1 MNQNSLPQVDF
12 KTISFFRSLRFKLI
26 LLFLTV
32 SLIPLV
38 IVGGLSYIQA
48 HNALETEVINKLIA
62 VRDIKA
68 EQITKFFDERLTDV
82 KVFSQNPFVIDAVN
96 AYEEAVHAEMKRLNQ
111 DDETAVMAMNRSLA
125 QGDKVDDNSAY
136 SIAHEKYHPLFK
148 SYLEIYGYD
157 DIFVVGPHEGIILY
171 SVIKENDFGTS
182 LEKGRYADSNL
193 GHIFRKTTAATA
205 SDVTLLEDFAYYEPS
220 KGAVSFIASPIF
232 DQEQMIGVLIFQLPL
247 DQIDAIMQESAGLG
261 KTGETILVSSDDFL
275 MRSNSRLFEE
285 ATIFKQKIDTEATRA
300 SAAGQTGV
308 KEIIDYRGEL
318 AFIAHTPINISG
330 VKWSLNAKMDES
342 EATAVAQQMLY
353 WMSIIIGIIAMIIL
367 GVAFLV
373 SNSIAKPVKLM
384 TDIAGKL
391 AQGHIKQNIEIKSQ
405 DEIGVMGNAFLQMII
420 NLRIVIEDT
429 VYVSQGLADGKLNI
443 VPEADYQGD
452 FVQIKD
458 ALHKALSNQRLV
470 VEDIVSVSRALAD
483 GNLGIKPQA
492 DYHGDFLRIKD
503 ALEMTL
509 TDLRQVIEDIVQ
521 FAQGLAEGKQDII
534 AHAEYR
540 GDFLKIKNALES
552 AGVKL
557 ATTTKQN
564 ATQDWLKSGQNQL
577 NDQMSGEQNTVEL
590 THNVVSFLTLYLEAQ
605 VGVCYLIDEGTNNQE
620 NRLKM
625 TASYA
630 HTRRKNIGDEFEFS
644 KGLVDRA
651 ARELKSIVI
660 TINSELGEAVPRHI
674 IVVPFLYENTLKG
687 VILLASTKPLT
698 EIQHDFFHQIMPS
711 IGVAVNAV
719 ESRSKMEALLEQTQI
734 QAEELQNQQEELQST
749 NEELKS
755 QQEEL
760 QTQAEELQTQTEE
773 LRQTNE
779 ELEERTQDLEC
790 QKQEIREKNSSLE
803 KTRQV
808 VEAKAQELEL
818 ASKYKSEFLA
828 NMSHELRTPLNS
840 MLILAQLLTENKRGN
855 LNEKQVEYAQTIHS
869 AGSDLLTL
877 INEILD
883 LSKVEAGKIDAHIDD
898 VDAADLLETIE
909 SKFRHVANDNG
920 LAFPVTIANNLPPVW
935 RTDAQRLKQIINNL
949 LSNAFKFTSE
959 GEVKLSVQRPS
970 DDLSSLGLDSTK
982 IIAISVMDSGIGIPK
997 DKLQVI
1003 FEAFQQ
1009 ADGTTSRRFGGT
1021 GLGLSISRQLAR
1033 LLGGELQLHSEEGK
1047 GSTFTLYLPENLDQK
1062 TPKVAVQD
1070 QLPVVQPT
1078 PSKMATP
1085 PKVEEPIKDDRDSI
1099 TPDSQSLLIVEDDR
1113 NFSHLVMELA
1123 QEKGFKCIIAEDGKT
1138 GLEFAEQYQPHAI
1151 ILDLGLPKVDGWTV
1165 MEKLKDNAQTRHIPV
1180 HFMSGSDQSM
1190 EAKKMGAIGYLLKPV
1205 SMEQLGGAFQK
1216 IEQFISKKTKSLLVF
1231 VDDKQHQ
1238 QNILDMVGS
1247 EDIQTTIV
1255 RSQIEALEH
1264 LKTSPVDCIILDVE
1278 VEKASG
1284 MQLLEVLHDEDRLS
1298 QIPVILHAE
1307 RELSLSEETL
1317 LQKCA
1322 DHLTIKTVKSPERL
1336 LDETTLFL
1344 HQLEAKLS
1352 DDKRQMLHKLHHD
1365 KEAILQGKTVLIVDD
1380 DVRNVF
1386 ALATVLEDKDMEVV
1400 VAKDGE
1406 KALEL
1411 LGEHEE
1417 IAIVLMDIMMPGMD
1431 GYEAMRKIRIQP
1443 RYRKLP
1449 IIALTAKAMKGDKAK
1464 CIEAGAN
1471 DYLSKPMDTHKL
1483 LSLMRVWLYH

>member
-1 MNQNSLPQVDF
+1 
-12 KTISFFRSLRFKLI
+12 
-26 LLFLTV
+26 
-32 SLIPLV
+32 
-38 IVGGLSYIQA
+38 
-48 HNALETEVINKLIA
+48 
-62 VRDIKA
+62 
-68 EQITKFFDERLTDV
+68 
-82 KVFSQNPFVIDAVN
+82 
-96 AYEEAVHAEMKRLNQ
+96 
-111 DDETAVMAMNRSLA
+111 
-125 QGDKVDDNSAY
+125 
-136 SIAHEKYHPLFK
+136 
-148 SYLEIYGYD
+148 
-157 DIFVVGPHEGIILY
+157 
-171 SVIKENDFGTS
+171 
-182 LEKGRYADSNL
+182 
-193 GHIFRKTTAATA
+193 
-205 SDVTLLEDFAYYEPS
+205 
-220 KGAVSFIASPIF
+220 
-232 DQEQMIGVLIFQLPL
+232 
-247 DQIDAIMQESAGLG
+247 
-261 KTGETILVSSDDFL
+261 

-711 IGVAVNAV
+711 IGVAVN
-719 ESRSKMEALLEQTQI
+719 
-734 QAEELQNQQEELQST
+734 
-749 NEELKS
+749 
-755 QQEEL
+755 
-760 QTQAEELQTQTEE
+760 
-773 LRQTNE
+773 
-779 ELEERTQDLEC
+779 
-790 QKQEIREKNSSLE
+790 
-803 KTRQV
+803 
-808 VEAKAQELEL
+808 
-818 ASKYKSEFLA
+818 
-828 NMSHELRTPLNS
+828 S

-997 DKLQVI
+997 DKLQ
-1003 FEAFQQ
+1003 E
-1009 ADGTTSRRFGGT
+1009 
-1021 GLGLSISRQLAR
+1021 LAR

-1264 LKTSPVDCIILDVE
+1264 LKTSPVDCIID
-1278 VEKASG
+1278 
-1284 MQLLEVLHDEDRLS
+1284 
-1298 QIPVILHAE
+1298 
-1307 RELSLSEETL
+1307 T
-1317 LQKCA
+1317 
-1322 DHLTIKTVKSPERL
+1322 
-1336 LDETTLFL
+1336 
-1344 HQLEAKLS
+1344 
-1352 DDKRQMLHKLHHD
+1352 
-1365 KEAILQGKTVLIVDD
+1365 
-1380 DVRNVF
+1380 
-1386 ALATVLEDKDMEVV
+1386 
-1400 VAKDGE
+1400 
-1406 KALEL
+1406 
-1411 LGEHEE
+1411 
-1417 IAIVLMDIMMPGMD
+1417 
-1431 GYEAMRKIRIQP
+1431 
-1443 RYRKLP
+1443 
-1449 IIALTAKAMKGDKAK
+1449 GD
-1464 CIEAGAN
+1464 
-1471 DYLSKPMDTHKL
+1471 S
-1483 LSLMRVWLYH
+1483 SR

>member
-1 MNQNSLPQVDF
+1 MNKNSPPQLDF
-12 KTISFFRSLRFKLI
+12 KTSLSFFRSLRFKLV

-32 SLIPLV
+32 SLIPLI
-38 IVGGLSYIQA
+38 IVGTIAYIQA
-48 HNALETEVINKLIA
+48 HNALKAEVISKLIA

-68 EQITKFFDERLTDV
+68 EQITKYFDERLGDV
-82 KVFSQNPFVIDAVN
+82 KVFSQNPFVIAAGN
-96 AYEEAVHAEMKRLNQ
+96 AYDEAIHAEMKRLNQ
-111 DDETAVMAMNRSLA
+111 DSETAVITMNRSLYLDQA
-125 QGDKVDDNSAY
+125 DVKVDNSAY
-136 SIAHEKYHPLFK
+136 SAAHEKYHPLFK
-148 SYLEIYGYD
+148 SYLETYGYY
-157 DIFVVGPHEGIILY
+157 DIFIVEPHNGTILY
-171 SVIKENDFGTS
+171 SVMKEEDFGSS
-182 LEKGRYADSNL
+182 LKDGPYADSNL
-193 GHIFRKTTAATA
+193 GHLFRETISATDR
-205 SDVTLLEDFAYYEPS
+205 DVSLLEDFAHYEPS
-220 KGAVSFIASPIF
+220 KGAASFVASPIF
-232 DQEQMIGVLIFQLPL
+232 EQDQMIGVLIFQLPL
-247 DQIDAIMQESAGLG
+247 NQIDAIMQESAGLG

-285 ATIFKQKIDTEATRA
+285 PTLFKQKVDTEATRA
-300 SAAGQTGV
+300 SAIGQTGV

-318 AFIAHTPINISG
+318 TFIAHTPINVSG

-353 WMSIIIGIIAMIIL
+353 WMSIIIGIVATIIL
-367 GVAFLV
+367 GMAFLV
-373 SNSIAKPVKLM
+373 SNSIAKPVRLM

-391 AQGHIKQNIEIKSQ
+391 AQGNIKQNIEIKSQ
-405 DEIGVMGNAFLQMII
+405 DEIGIMGNAFRQMVI
-420 NLRIVIEDT
+420 NLRIVIEDI
-429 VYVSQGLADGKLNI
+429 VYVSQGLADGKLNV
-443 VPEADYQGD
+443 VPEADYRGD
-452 FVQIKD
+452 FVQIKE
-458 ALHKALSNQRLV
+458 ALHKALSNQRSV
-470 VEDIVSVSRALAD
+470 VEDIVPVSQGLAN
-483 GNLGIKPQA
+483 GNLEVKPQA
-492 DYHGDFLRIKD
+492 DYQGDFIRIKN

-521 FAQGLAEGKQDII
+521 FAQGLAEGKEDII

-590 THNVVSFLTLYLEAQ
+590 THNIVSFLTLYLEAQ

-620 NRLKM
+620 SHLKM

-644 KGLVDRA
+644 RGLVDRA
-651 ARELKSIVI
+651 ARELKSIII

-674 IVVPFLYENTLKG
+674 IVVPFLHENTLKG
-687 VILLASTKPLT
+687 VILLASTKALT
-698 EIQHDFFHQIMPS
+698 KIQQDFFHQVMPS

-719 ESRSKMEALLEQTQI
+719 ESRAKMEVLLEQTQV
-734 QAEELQNQQEELQST
+734 QTEELKNQQEELQSS

-760 QTQAEELQTQTEE
+760 QAQAEELQTQTEE

-779 ELEERTQDLEC
+779 ELEERTQDLER

-803 KTRQV
+803 KTRIV

-959 GEVKLSVQRPS
+959 GEVKLNVRRPS
-970 DDLSSLGLDSTK
+970 DDLSSLGLDSAKT
-982 IIAISVMDSGIGIPK
+982 IAISVMDSGIGIPK

-1062 TPKVAVQD
+1062 TPKVAAQD
-1070 QLPVVQPT
+1070 QLTPLSAPTEVQTIREMGIGNRKWEKENKEFTMPPEPVPQQQQTVVQPT
-1078 PSKMATP
+1078 PPKMATS
-1085 PKVEEPIKDDRDSI
+1085 PKMAAPIKDDRDLI

-1123 QEKGFKCIIAEDGKT
+1123 QEKSFKCIIAEDGKT
-1138 GLEFAEQYQPHAI
+1138 GLELAEQYQPHAI

-1165 MEKLKDNAQTRHIPV
+1165 MEKLKDNAKTRHIPV

-1216 IEQFISKKTKSLLVF
+1216 IEQFINKKTKNLLVF

-1238 QNILDMVGS
+1238 QNIFY
-1247 EDIQTTIV
+1247 
-1255 RSQIEALEH
+1255 
-1264 LKTSPVDCIILDVE
+1264 
-1278 VEKASG
+1278 
-1284 MQLLEVLHDEDRLS
+1284 LS
-1298 QIPVILHAE
+1298 QPVYTKE
-1307 RELSLSEETL
+1307 GNN
-1317 LQKCA
+1317 
-1322 DHLTIKTVKSPERL
+1322 D
-1336 LDETTLFL
+1336 LF
-1344 HQLEAKLS
+1344 H
-1352 DDKRQMLHKLHHD
+1352 
-1365 KEAILQGKTVLIVDD
+1365 
-1380 DVRNVF
+1380 F
-1386 ALATVLEDKDMEVV
+1386 F
-1400 VAKDGE
+1400 
-1406 KALEL
+1406 
-1411 LGEHEE
+1411 
-1417 IAIVLMDIMMPGMD
+1417 
-1431 GYEAMRKIRIQP
+1431 
-1443 RYRKLP
+1443 
-1449 IIALTAKAMKGDKAK
+1449 
-1464 CIEAGAN
+1464 
-1471 DYLSKPMDTHKL
+1471 
-1483 LSLMRVWLYH
+1483 